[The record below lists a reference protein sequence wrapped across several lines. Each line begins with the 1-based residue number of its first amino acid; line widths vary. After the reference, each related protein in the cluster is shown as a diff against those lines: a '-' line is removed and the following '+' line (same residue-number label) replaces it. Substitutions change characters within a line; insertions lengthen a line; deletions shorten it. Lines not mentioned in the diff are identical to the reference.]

1 MTRAASQDCQIN
13 SPPQPARDT
22 RKTIL
27 SFFERNQKQIGL
39 PTSCRCTAQEGK
51 QHARSRLP
59 FGPHPGAGNLANAIM
74 EQATDIEN
82 VIDEMPD
89 EVPDADGKSRPA
101 AYMAG

>member
-1 MTRAASQDCQIN
+1 MLDLDSHLDHIRGRA
-13 SPPQPARDT
+13 
-22 RKTIL
+22 
-27 SFFERNQKQIGL
+27 
-39 PTSCRCTAQEGK
+39 
-51 QHARSRLP
+51 
-59 FGPHPGAGNLANAIM
+59 NLANAIM